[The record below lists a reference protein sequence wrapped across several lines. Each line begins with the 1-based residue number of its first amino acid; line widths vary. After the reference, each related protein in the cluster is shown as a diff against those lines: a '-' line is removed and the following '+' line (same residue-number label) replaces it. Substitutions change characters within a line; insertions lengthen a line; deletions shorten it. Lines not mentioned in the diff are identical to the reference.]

1 MNEEIKNALLI
12 LISPVL
18 FAVLSFVLKKFLN
31 KYEETQT
38 KILNSIKKLETD
50 VSITNSELKII
61 SKDVNRL
68 ETNIINQDKTIEK
81 EVNLRNK
88 RLDRQGDAIVENQK
102 DIAVLKYQIK

>member
-1 MNEEIKNALLI
+1 MNEEIKTALLV

-18 FAVLSFVLKKFLN
+18 FAVLSFFLKRFLN

-38 KILNSIKKLETD
+38 KILTSIQNLETD
-50 VSITNSELKII
+50 ISSTNTELKLI
-61 SKDVNRL
+61 SSDVNRL
-68 ETNIINQDKTIEK
+68 ETTVLNQDKTIEK

-102 DIAVLKYQIK
+102 DIAVLKHQIK